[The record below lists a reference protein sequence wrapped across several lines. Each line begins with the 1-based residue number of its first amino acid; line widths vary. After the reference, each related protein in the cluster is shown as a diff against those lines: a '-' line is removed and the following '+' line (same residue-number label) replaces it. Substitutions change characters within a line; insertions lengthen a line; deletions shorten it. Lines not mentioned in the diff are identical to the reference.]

1 LSEKKLRKEL
11 RIITFDLGIKSFLD
25 IFVSL
30 AALPLREHL
39 LRIRWSAHIYVTKPF
54 LKNVFPNYHCH
65 FQAVYYGSFCN
76 SNKPEKHVPQTVII
90 MHFNAQQ
97 P

>member
-11 RIITFDLGIKSFLD
+11 RIITFDLGIKSFID

-30 AALPLREHL
+30 AALG
-39 LRIRWSAHIYVTKPF
+39 RIRWSTHIYVTKPF
-54 LKNVFPNYHCH
+54 LKNVFPNYHRH